1 MTALGRGT
9 GSGSGRLRL
18 VLLLHVEIPKL
29 IMVAKIKSSAAK
41 DRMSPGVFDG
51 VCLQLEAT
59 DLLQALLS
67 RLE

>member
-9 GSGSGRLRL
+9 GRGSGRLRR
-18 VLLLHVEIPKL
+18 VSFFHVETPKL

-51 VCLQLEAT
+51 VC
-59 DLLQALLS
+59 
-67 RLE
+67 